1 MPNLDDSEFLDLIDD
16 YVEKFGHTFS
26 AMMVPPERVDYL
38 VGEMKKAIAGDRGPI
53 TDEELEVDIPDGAA
67 S

>member
-1 MPNLDDSEFLDLIDD
+1 MPNLDDSEFPDLIEP
-16 YVEKFGHTFS
+16 YLERFGHTFS
-26 AMMVPPERVDYL
+26 PMMVPSERVNYL
-38 VGEMKKAIAGDRGPI
+38 VDQMKKALAGNRGPI